1 MAKFSNLALLEVRNR
16 LDSWPLCKKNL
27 VGSHWVVYLT
37 IVTLTIIYTVVILPH
52 IYIFEITSIA
62 KHQQQI
68 VSSVLYSKV
77 GLWLQLGVGWWEQV
91 ELYGRL
97 WIHILIEMM
106 TLG

>member
-1 MAKFSNLALLEVRNR
+1 MAESSNLTLLEVRNR

-27 VGSHWVVYLT
+27 VGSHWVEYLT
-37 IVTLTIIYTVVILPH
+37 IVTIIYTIVILPH

-68 VSSVLYSKV
+68 VSSVLHSKV
-77 GLWLQLGVGWWEQV
+77 GLWFQLGVGWWKQV

>member
-1 MAKFSNLALLEVRNR
+1 MAKFSNLTLLEVRNR

-27 VGSHWVVYLT
+27 VVSHWVESLT
-37 IVTLTIIYTVVILPH
+37 IFTIIYTFVILPH

-68 VSSVLYSKV
+68 VSSVPHSKV
-77 GLWLQLGVGWWEQV
+77 GLWFQLGVGWWKQV